1 MEKSIRWVGL
11 DVHADSIAIAELDED
26 TKEVRTSEVDPSPKA
41 IAKRFKRMAVG
52 VDLRVCYEAGGCG
65 FELYRQLA
73 SLGIECVVIAPSL
86 VPKKP
91 GDHVKTDRRDAI
103 RLARARRRS
112 QRSDHRT
119 PPSLEL
125 LAAPG
130 PSIFRCNAVD
140 RQAQGVACGASLHG
154 GDGAEG
160 VRALSR
166 RR

>member
-73 SLGIECVVIAPSL
+73 SLVFTTNHFGADGVHFIAQAIQCGHVGILHHEQNIVV
-86 VPKKP
+86 
-91 GDHVKTDRRDAI
+91 
-103 RLARARRRS
+103 
-112 QRSDHRT
+112 
-119 PPSLEL
+119 L
-125 LAAPG
+125 L
-130 PSIFRCNAVD
+130 C
-140 RQAQGVACGASLHG
+140 
-154 GDGAEG
+154 
-160 VRALSR
+160 SR
-166 RR
+166 ITG